1 MDTARVSTP
10 PHPPSYRDVLLSP
23 HTSFAEAKSYRSRFT
38 VPKSAPAHRSVTGC
52 EAEDGVAEDWQ
63 DGKVAVMSNQGLLS
77 AILSGFGS
85 LYGIKLEPG
94 KAKLPPLEHVPTI
107 HVQEACERL
116 DQVEPEQIS
125 ADKQPYETE
134 SRPSTST
141 AIRHRTLESHLP
153 VKRSKQPQSREESPI
168 PVVVSPGYVL
178 SRSRSKVAMTIKTD
192 GFFDPPKKEVPT
204 HTLDQATQDLISD
217 LRQQISDL
225 TLYLEEEKLNHRDTK
240 KQAAEE
246 LKKREE
252 KLNMR
257 HEEEMN
263 KLEDEYEKEIA
274 DMKAAQ
280 QKLMAQEKAASEAIH
295 NRLTSDLNFMKS
307 SFDTYK
313 TQIVEE
319 MDEKWAD
326 KEAELHFKF
335 EERIESAIYDQKK
348 QLINEH
354 QDEKASMNQEFKR
367 QIQTIAREHKRDIDA
382 INKRYANAAQD
393 LERLKR
399 TTEELN
405 ISRVE
410 LEDKKKQ
417 LKETTESFKRTLRE
431 LQDANVRLID
441 FEERFHEKVSE
452 VDDKY
457 RQRMHNL
464 MQENADLRKR
474 YMSKCE
480 ELYDVKSQNDI
491 QVQER
496 VQTAKDTL
504 QHVIKTRHRAN
515 ISIAA
520 SDPALDEKKKIQHS
534 RPLSAPTTRKETVEA
549 KLGELQVKDGEQS
562 VKTAPNVVHCARIA
576 GSEEDGMAAGARREY
591 LVGNPCLEPRNVH
604 FLGCSSNTALLPTPA
619 ARVFNNW

>member
-1 MDTARVSTP
+1 MTAGVLAQDSMSTNGDQHEEVHQPFFLKVTTLSPFGPNLPAEPHAPPPSAQSSFVGATSRKPRPKSTP

-38 VPKSAPAHRSVTGC
+38 VPKSAPAHRR
-52 EAEDGVAEDWQ
+52 
-63 DGKVAVMSNQGLLS
+63 
-77 AILSGFGS
+77 
-85 LYGIKLEPG
+85 
-94 KAKLPPLEHVPTI
+94 
-107 HVQEACERL
+107 CERL

-252 KLNMR
+252 KLNTR

-534 RPLSAPTTRKETVEA
+534 RPLSAPTTRKETVDA
-549 KLGELQVKDGEQS
+549 KLGELQVKDDEQS
-562 VKTAPNVVHCARIA
+562 VKTAPNVGRQK
-576 GSEEDGMAAGARREY
+576 
-591 LVGNPCLEPRNVH
+591 
-604 FLGCSSNTALLPTPA
+604 LLPSRPQTCVGRRA
-619 ARVFNNW
+619 